1 MSTGSISLDILLNKI
16 LTDAISGGNE
26 SIRAI
31 QKRYPSL
38 SEKEAHE
45 ILAMVS
51 ATAQSND
58 DSAELVVT
66 APPSFAL
73 KTKPTKVTVREML
86 MGARKSILITGYS
99 LSDYFA
105 ELVDCVIQKSQEGVL
120 VKFFV
125 NDIESQKAFDRLCC
139 YKGKFLRIY
148 NYPKQEDK
156 MSALHAKV
164 ISVDQTDTLITS
176 ANLSYH
182 GQEGNIELGA
192 RIHSKELA
200 KQVEDIFTSLVF
212 KTKKIRATDKLLSST
227 KDKVAGF
234 INCTYLADDA
244 EFDTSENIAD
254 NKKEFYE
261 ISLIENYRPFIFLDD
276 AEKRTEYYSESDRNK
291 LSGFLFRINL
301 NDKYFWVYQHIY
313 SVSRIDRSKNVI
325 ALFVG
330 DTYDEID
337 SDIVQID
344 SRADVIIFS
353 SSVVTAKMDLM
364 QRFFGFE
371 QYIRAGAQKTIEI
384 IRDLDIVDSLEKF
397 VAFENKS
404 KLTNAKK
411 LLKAK
416 NSPVLQ
422 MKKNDLLE
430 NLKKHSRYKTMFKFE
445 EDHIVISSQKE
456 AAAFIKMLN
465 DDIVR
470 SELTGKEYDSSSKML
485 LGPVGASH

>member
-86 MGARKSILITGYS
+86 MGARRSILITGYS

-164 ISVDQTDTLITS
+164 ISADQTDTLITS

-200 KQVEDIFTSLVF
+200 KQVEDIFTSLIF
-212 KTKKIRATDKLLSST
+212 KR
-227 KDKVAGF
+227 
-234 INCTYLADDA
+234 
-244 EFDTSENIAD
+244 
-254 NKKEFYE
+254 
-261 ISLIENYRPFIFLDD
+261 IF
-276 AEKRTEYYSESDRNK
+276 
-291 LSGFLFRINL
+291 
-301 NDKYFWVYQHIY
+301 V
-313 SVSRIDRSKNVI
+313 
-325 ALFVG
+325 
-330 DTYDEID
+330 
-337 SDIVQID
+337 
-344 SRADVIIFS
+344 
-353 SSVVTAKMDLM
+353 
-364 QRFFGFE
+364 
-371 QYIRAGAQKTIEI
+371 
-384 IRDLDIVDSLEKF
+384 
-397 VAFENKS
+397 
-404 KLTNAKK
+404 
-411 LLKAK
+411 
-416 NSPVLQ
+416 
-422 MKKNDLLE
+422 
-430 NLKKHSRYKTMFKFE
+430 
-445 EDHIVISSQKE
+445 
-456 AAAFIKMLN
+456 
-465 DDIVR
+465 
-470 SELTGKEYDSSSKML
+470 EL
-485 LGPVGASH
+485 

>member
-164 ISVDQTDTLITS
+164 RGVETS
-176 ANLSYH
+176 ILSTCNNYKPRWKSN
-182 GQEGNIELGA
+182 G
-192 RIHSKELA
+192 
-200 KQVEDIFTSLVF
+200 VF
-212 KTKKIRATDKLLSST
+212 FNRFFGGFVLRATLKSNF
-227 KDKVAGF
+227 VASAMSCS
-234 INCTYLADDA
+234 I
-244 EFDTSENIAD
+244 I
-254 NKKEFYE
+254 E
-261 ISLIENYRPFIFLDD
+261 ISLLRL
-276 AEKRTEYYSESDRNK
+276 
-291 LSGFLFRINL
+291 
-301 NDKYFWVYQHIY
+301 
-313 SVSRIDRSKNVI
+313 
-325 ALFVG
+325 
-330 DTYDEID
+330 
-337 SDIVQID
+337 
-344 SRADVIIFS
+344 
-353 SSVVTAKMDLM
+353 
-364 QRFFGFE
+364 
-371 QYIRAGAQKTIEI
+371 
-384 IRDLDIVDSLEKF
+384 
-397 VAFENKS
+397 
-404 KLTNAKK
+404 
-411 LLKAK
+411 
-416 NSPVLQ
+416 
-422 MKKNDLLE
+422 
-430 NLKKHSRYKTMFKFE
+430 
-445 EDHIVISSQKE
+445 
-456 AAAFIKMLN
+456 
-465 DDIVR
+465 
-470 SELTGKEYDSSSKML
+470 
-485 LGPVGASH
+485 

>member
-192 RIHSKELA
+192 RIHSKEL
-200 KQVEDIFTSLVF
+200 
-212 KTKKIRATDKLLSST
+212 
-227 KDKVAGF
+227 
-234 INCTYLADDA
+234 
-244 EFDTSENIAD
+244 
-254 NKKEFYE
+254 
-261 ISLIENYRPFIFLDD
+261 
-276 AEKRTEYYSESDRNK
+276 
-291 LSGFLFRINL
+291 
-301 NDKYFWVYQHIY
+301 
-313 SVSRIDRSKNVI
+313 
-325 ALFVG
+325 
-330 DTYDEID
+330 
-337 SDIVQID
+337 
-344 SRADVIIFS
+344 
-353 SSVVTAKMDLM
+353 
-364 QRFFGFE
+364 
-371 QYIRAGAQKTIEI
+371 
-384 IRDLDIVDSLEKF
+384 
-397 VAFENKS
+397 
-404 KLTNAKK
+404 
-411 LLKAK
+411 
-416 NSPVLQ
+416 
-422 MKKNDLLE
+422 
-430 NLKKHSRYKTMFKFE
+430 RY
-445 EDHIVISSQKE
+445 
-456 AAAFIKMLN
+456 
-465 DDIVR
+465 
-470 SELTGKEYDSSSKML
+470 
-485 LGPVGASH
+485 

>member
-182 GQEGNIELGA
+182 
-192 RIHSKELA
+192 
-200 KQVEDIFTSLVF
+200 VP
-212 KTKKIRATDKLLSST
+212 
-227 KDKVAGF
+227 
-234 INCTYLADDA
+234 YM
-244 EFDTSENIAD
+244 
-254 NKKEFYE
+254 
-261 ISLIENYRPFIFLDD
+261 
-276 AEKRTEYYSESDRNK
+276 
-291 LSGFLFRINL
+291 
-301 NDKYFWVYQHIY
+301 Y
-313 SVSRIDRSKNVI
+313 SVQAMSNTDPDHAQWIVLMN
-325 ALFVG
+325 AL
-330 DTYDEID
+330 
-337 SDIVQID
+337 
-344 SRADVIIFS
+344 
-353 SSVVTAKMDLM
+353 
-364 QRFFGFE
+364 
-371 QYIRAGAQKTIEI
+371 QK
-384 IRDLDIVDSLEKF
+384 
-397 VAFENKS
+397 
-404 KLTNAKK
+404 
-411 LLKAK
+411 
-416 NSPVLQ
+416 
-422 MKKNDLLE
+422 
-430 NLKKHSRYKTMFKFE
+430 Y
-445 EDHIVISSQKE
+445 
-456 AAAFIKMLN
+456 
-465 DDIVR
+465 
-470 SELTGKEYDSSSKML
+470 
-485 LGPVGASH
+485 GASRVS

>member
-73 KTKPTKVTVREML
+73 KNKTDKGYRKRNSLWE
-86 MGARKSILITGYS
+86 ARKSILITGYS

-182 GQEGNIELGA
+182 GQEGNIELEA

-212 KTKKIRATDKLLSST
+212 KR
-227 KDKVAGF
+227 
-234 INCTYLADDA
+234 
-244 EFDTSENIAD
+244 
-254 NKKEFYE
+254 
-261 ISLIENYRPFIFLDD
+261 IF
-276 AEKRTEYYSESDRNK
+276 
-291 LSGFLFRINL
+291 
-301 NDKYFWVYQHIY
+301 V
-313 SVSRIDRSKNVI
+313 
-325 ALFVG
+325 
-330 DTYDEID
+330 
-337 SDIVQID
+337 
-344 SRADVIIFS
+344 
-353 SSVVTAKMDLM
+353 
-364 QRFFGFE
+364 
-371 QYIRAGAQKTIEI
+371 
-384 IRDLDIVDSLEKF
+384 
-397 VAFENKS
+397 
-404 KLTNAKK
+404 
-411 LLKAK
+411 
-416 NSPVLQ
+416 
-422 MKKNDLLE
+422 
-430 NLKKHSRYKTMFKFE
+430 
-445 EDHIVISSQKE
+445 
-456 AAAFIKMLN
+456 
-465 DDIVR
+465 
-470 SELTGKEYDSSSKML
+470 EL
-485 LGPVGASH
+485 

>member
-1 MSTGSISLDILLNKI
+1 MKWKNRCVLQ
-16 LTDAISGGNE
+16 
-26 SIRAI
+26 RC
-31 QKRYPSL
+31 
-38 SEKEAHE
+38 
-45 ILAMVS
+45 AMVS

-125 NDIESQKAFDRLCC
+125 NDIESQNAFDRLCC

-212 KTKKIRATDKLLSST
+212 KR
-227 KDKVAGF
+227 
-234 INCTYLADDA
+234 
-244 EFDTSENIAD
+244 
-254 NKKEFYE
+254 
-261 ISLIENYRPFIFLDD
+261 IF
-276 AEKRTEYYSESDRNK
+276 
-291 LSGFLFRINL
+291 
-301 NDKYFWVYQHIY
+301 V
-313 SVSRIDRSKNVI
+313 
-325 ALFVG
+325 
-330 DTYDEID
+330 
-337 SDIVQID
+337 
-344 SRADVIIFS
+344 
-353 SSVVTAKMDLM
+353 
-364 QRFFGFE
+364 
-371 QYIRAGAQKTIEI
+371 
-384 IRDLDIVDSLEKF
+384 
-397 VAFENKS
+397 
-404 KLTNAKK
+404 
-411 LLKAK
+411 
-416 NSPVLQ
+416 
-422 MKKNDLLE
+422 
-430 NLKKHSRYKTMFKFE
+430 
-445 EDHIVISSQKE
+445 
-456 AAAFIKMLN
+456 
-465 DDIVR
+465 
-470 SELTGKEYDSSSKML
+470 EL
-485 LGPVGASH
+485 